1 MLESSQHPMYYT
13 YNTLGLAFF
22 KLNKYDSAV
31 YWYRMAIPSALQYKD
46 SVWVGIM
53 TGNIGSVY
61 FHEKKYDSAKY
72 YFLKEYNISSHSTVE
87 KRSPNN
93 SLLMVAR
100 ILAVQ
105 GKADSGLQLIK
116 QAEPFLY
123 DDYYNDNRNLY
134 KAKADVY
141 KALHLDDSADHYS
154 DLFQLQDDS
163 INELRTKSRMDVTLI
178 KLNYEKSQ
186 QDIQRMISEKKW
198 ERNKQYLL
206 LIGIILIVGI
216 GLFIYRQ
223 QVQRSRLEKEL
234 LMQEKKTAEEQLSL
248 FTTHIIEKNTM
259 IERLQ
264 AELQQQ
270 NKQVNDDLISQTI
283 LTDDDWTRFRNMF
296 NKARPGLFDQLQEH
310 APGITPAEIRLAA
323 LLSLKLDTKNIA
335 STLGISTDAVR
346 KSKSRLRQRLNITV
360 EDDLENYINSISNN
374 S

>member
-1 MLESSQHPMYYT
+1 MYYT